1 MLSLLHNTLS
11 LFLMTQSRT
20 VNIPLFLLFQ
30 LQANALAEL
39 NISVKELTLTS
50 ILFQFSSFF
59 AFGGSNSI
67 SSVDLSNAYNGIS
80 DYNIIA
86 VGILT
91 FCGNWAGPI
100 WWASA
105 TLSYIMGGK
114 QAHHLYLTQYLVL
127 TTTFVTCSSAFTM
140 LACTLLRTHLFV
152 WTVFSPKYLYSIA
165 WGLGQHLCV
174 NVGLC
179 IVLLLTTAKL

>member
-1 MLSLLHNTLS
+1 
-11 LFLMTQSRT
+11 MTQSRT

-30 LQANALAEL
+30 LQANALAKL
-39 NISVKELTLTS
+39 NISARELTLTS
-50 ILFQFSSFF
+50 LLFQFGSFF

-80 DYNIIA
+80 GYNIAA

-100 WWASA
+100 WWTSA
-105 TLSYIMGGK
+105 TLSYIMESN
-114 QAHHLYLTQYLVL
+114 QAHRSYLMKYMVL
-127 TTTFVTCSSAFTM
+127 MTTFITCSSAFTM
-140 LACTLLRTHLFV
+140 LACTLLRSHLFV

-179 IVLLLTTAKL
+179 IVLLLTTAKS